1 MKSDAVKKGIAQ
13 SPQRSLLRALGL
25 SEEELKKPLVGQV
38 LHSNSRT
45 SSSVIVPAA

>member
-25 SEEELKKPLVGQV
+25 SEEELKNRW
-38 LHSNSRT
+38 SE
-45 SSSVIVPAA
+45 SSALTMRSFPAI